1 MDSVL
6 SMESPPFRPRGSGG
20 FLGNGGGVG
29 GGVNPFSPSGSSGFT
44 SPYRTN
50 NVAHH
55 RGVSGSHS
63 PLLGG
68 GSGGESYSNVVRS
81 YSFQAPNG
89 YVSLLYFCTLGWRL
103 RRNARGGGIA
113 ELALLCREKIG
124 RDASDVLHYFS
135 SSQSLKLSRPLNN
148 KFLYPSPITRIQP
161 LV

>member
-89 YVSLLYFCTLGWRL
+89 YVSLLYFCT
-103 RRNARGGGIA
+103 I
-113 ELALLCREKIG
+113 
-124 RDASDVLHYFS
+124 
-135 SSQSLKLSRPLNN
+135 
-148 KFLYPSPITRIQP
+148 
-161 LV
+161 